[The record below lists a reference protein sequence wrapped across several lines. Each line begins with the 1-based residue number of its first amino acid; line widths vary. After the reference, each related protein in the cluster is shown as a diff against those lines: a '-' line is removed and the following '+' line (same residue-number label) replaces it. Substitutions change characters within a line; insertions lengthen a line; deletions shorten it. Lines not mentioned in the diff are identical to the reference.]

1 LSRRGT
7 AGAFGCRHAA
17 ARYHPRVTPAPDD
30 VSARPEPVDGELY
43 GPVEVGPMLGVKPQV
58 VVNWI
63 RDDRIHPSA
72 VDDLG
77 RNRFTADDVRR
88 IRASLGKG
96 TPA

>member
-1 LSRRGT
+1 MGP
-7 AGAFGCRHAA
+7 AP
-17 ARYHPRVTPAPDD
+17 ARYHPRVTPHPEDG
-30 VSARPEPVDGELY
+30 SARPEPVDGELY

-63 RDDRIHPSA
+63 RDDRIHASA

-77 RNRFTADDVRR
+77 RNRFTANDVRR

-96 TPA
+96 TKA